1 MGLYPFTYPLTLY
14 PTYPPLTG
22 GVGAP
27 CCLRP
32 SMRDDGQNAH
42 DFWALP
48 APCPSNSFFMNRS
61 SGWHPS
67 SAILRRFPRRGRR
80 TTRRGVWHEAVPLRG
95 GVTSSFTFSSTSGTK
110 REGGTLGGLTRVCV
124 VLNRST
130 RDVDDVDARARAGA
144 ARGGPL
150 RAVGVDLVEVHVVIA
165 TRVLQVTELGVNVRD
180 SAESLHVPRG
190 VF

>member
-1 MGLYPFTYPLTLY
+1 M
-14 PTYPPLTG
+14 
-22 GVGAP
+22 
-27 CCLRP
+27 
-32 SMRDDGQNAH
+32 
-42 DFWALP
+42 
-48 APCPSNSFFMNRS
+48 
-61 SGWHPS
+61 
-67 SAILRRFPRRGRR
+67 
-80 TTRRGVWHEAVPLRG
+80 
-95 GVTSSFTFSSTSGTK
+95 TSSFTFSSTSGTK
-110 REGGTLGGLTRVCV
+110 QEGGTLGGLTRVCV